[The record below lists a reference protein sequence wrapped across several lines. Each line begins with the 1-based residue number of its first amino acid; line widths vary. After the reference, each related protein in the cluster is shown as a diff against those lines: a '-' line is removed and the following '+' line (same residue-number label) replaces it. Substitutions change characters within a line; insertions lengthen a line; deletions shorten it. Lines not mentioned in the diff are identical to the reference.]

1 MKSASV
7 VFILIVVMKK
17 PKLIF
22 VLLGLMLMT
31 VIGLGSFGASA
42 MAAKTDH
49 FGVSHTASAPQ
60 AAGAGA
66 DYLYAGDHHGASHD
80 RRSLP
85 GHHEGRH
92 GGASGAAG
100 GSTCCEMACSPMMFS
115 DTQFG
120 LSVPVFSGR
129 YCFSNTPIA
138 VSTFGD
144 PPLRPPRR
152 AV

>member
-1 MKSASV
+1 MRISDWSSDV
-7 VFILIVVMKK
+7 CSSDLILIVVMKK

-92 GGASGAAG
+92 AGASGAAG
-100 GSTCCEMACSPMMFS
+100 GSTRSEEHTSELQSLMRHSYAIFCLQINNSH
-115 DTQFG
+115 
-120 LSVPVFSGR
+120 
-129 YCFSNTPIA
+129 N
-138 VSTFGD
+138 STEQ
-144 PPLRPPRR
+144 
-152 AV
+152 

>member
-1 MKSASV
+1 MACFSAPACCSPLKSASV

-66 DYLYAGDHHGASHD
+66 DYLYAGDHHGASHARSEE
-80 RRSLP
+80 RRV
-85 GHHEGRH
+85 GEGCV
-92 GGASGAAG
+92 SK
-100 GSTCCEMACSPMMFS
+100 CSS
-115 DTQFG
+115 
-120 LSVPVFSGR
+120 R
-129 YCFSNTPIA
+129 W
-138 VSTFGD
+138 
-144 PPLRPPRR
+144 
-152 AV
+152 

>member
-1 MKSASV
+1 
-7 VFILIVVMKK
+7 
-17 PKLIF
+17 
-22 VLLGLMLMT
+22 
-31 VIGLGSFGASA
+31 

-100 GSTCCEMACSPMMFS
+100 GSTCRSEEHTSELQSLMRISYAVLRLNKKNY
-115 DTQFG
+115 TQHTQS
-120 LSVPVFSGR
+120 LHSQM
-129 YCFSNTPIA
+129 
-138 VSTFGD
+138 
-144 PPLRPPRR
+144 
-152 AV
+152 